1 MDDRD
6 PPHTEPAPP
15 PDEPADDIF
24 AHFVAHANREWVASV
39 EALLADSGDTG
50 RFEESAEPSTDPERD
65 ALPHA
70 ARPPSQDPR
79 RAAQTGTPVLL
90 TRRKT
95 LPPSGDDETTVRKS
109 RAELTRS
116 RREGLPR
123 EAETLVTRAPA
134 QPDVSPIVQR
144 TPEEWAS
151 VVRPKSHETQKREA
165 VRVVPDVSSV
175 APPEAPPQ
183 EGVEDGQMPSGE
195 MDRKLG
201 DMAVLLRYGHG
212 DQVQAELETLRMQ
225 FPDDLLLLRR
235 IAELYV
241 ASELR
246 GPALDAL
253 FKLAGEL
260 FERRNVEGMRQAV
273 EQARVLDPTNTRA
286 ARLLSLLDQR
296 PDRD

>member
-6 PPHTEPAPP
+6 APHTEPAPP

-24 AHFVAHANREWVASV
+24 AHFVRHANREWVASV
-39 EALLADSGDTG
+39 EALLADSSDAQPV
-50 RFEESAEPSTDPERD
+50 EERPRSSTDPERD
-65 ALPHA
+65 ELTPAEGVKAPH
-70 ARPPSQDPR
+70 
-79 RAAQTGTPVLL
+79 LL

-95 LPPSGDDETTVRKS
+95 LPPSGDEETTVRKS
-109 RAELTRS
+109 RAELTRP

-134 QPDVSPIVQR
+134 QPNAGPIVQR

-175 APPEAPPQ
+175 SPPAPPPR
-183 EGVEDGQMPSGE
+183 EGVEDGQMPGGE
-195 MDRKLG
+195 MDRKLA

-241 ASELR
+241 SSELR
-246 GPALDAL
+246 GPALEAL

-273 EQARVLDPTNTRA
+273 EQARVLDPDNTRA

-296 PDRD
+296 PDKD